1 MEPVP
6 AKIRK
11 RLGWYLSLQAFVGEK
26 DMETWTIEFLE
37 LGPSKLD
44 SQTFIKTKLVT
55 EVLEIW
61 DWTTISNSWHAL
73 NSSFFSEFDFLLFL

>member
-1 MEPVP
+1 MVP
-6 AKIRK
+6 KF
-11 RLGWYLSLQAFVGEK
+11 QAFVGEK
-26 DMETWTIEFLE
+26 DMETWTIEFFE
-37 LGPSKLD
+37 LGPSNLD

-61 DWTTISNSWHAL
+61 DWTTIPNSWHAL